1 MDIFR
6 PSPIPVR
13 NELLSLIVFGWSNAI
28 IFDNFSSR
36 CNKLPWSMFSV
47 GRLLICVKISEIF
60 AFTLSVVDGSFE
72 CKTVFR
78 TTVSSRSG
86 LRSKFPEPSSFFA
99 LNEFS
104 VVLSLLCE
112 LCGIIILENSITTG
126 GEPLFSRLLSVEELS
141 FFSWARAGDRTLRVK
156 FLVAFSRSLSLLL
169 SPDFVE
175 SFLPW
180 SFW

>member
-1 MDIFR
+1 
-6 PSPIPVR
+6 
-13 NELLSLIVFGWSNAI
+13 
-28 IFDNFSSR
+28 
-36 CNKLPWSMFSV
+36 MFSV

-60 AFTLSVVDGSFE
+60 AFTLSVASDGSFE

-141 FFSWARAGDRTLRVK
+141 FFS
-156 FLVAFSRSLSLLL
+156 
-169 SPDFVE
+169 
-175 SFLPW
+175 
-180 SFW
+180 